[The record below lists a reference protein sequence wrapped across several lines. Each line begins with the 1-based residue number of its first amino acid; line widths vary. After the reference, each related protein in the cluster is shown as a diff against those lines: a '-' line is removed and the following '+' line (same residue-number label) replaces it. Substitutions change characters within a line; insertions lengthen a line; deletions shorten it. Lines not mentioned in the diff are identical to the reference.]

1 METRRCLLILFAAA
15 CLTAHGEIRR
25 WTSIAGTTIDAE
37 FVELKFDT
45 VILKTADGAEKKIPR
60 SKLIRSD
67 QQLVAQLANP
77 FASSGK
83 ESAAP
88 AAKAS
93 DALYELFGDEL
104 VNAEKDDVSV
114 DALAGKTIGIY
125 FSAHWCPPCRAFTPQ
140 LVKFH
145 NEMTRKGKPFE
156 IVFVSSDKEKAAMF
170 EYMEEMEMP
179 WLALPFGDSHKAKLA
194 SKFHVS
200 GIPKLVIIDENG
212 NLITENGRGDV
223 SKNGGDAF
231 DGWK

>member
-1 METRRCLLILFAAA
+1 MKTGRCLFILFATA
-15 CLTAHGEIRR
+15 CLAAQGEMRR

-45 VILKTADGAEKKIPR
+45 VMLKTADGEVKKIPR
-60 SKLIRSD
+60 SKLIRAD
-67 QQLVAQLANP
+67 QQLVSQLANP
-77 FASSGK
+77 FASSEGGQ
-83 ESAAP
+83 AAP

-104 VNAEKDDVSV
+104 VNAEKDDVPV
-114 DALAGKTIGIY
+114 DALAGKKIGIY

-145 NEMTRKGKPFE
+145 KEMTRKGKPFE
-156 IVFVSSDKEKAAMF
+156 IVFVSSDRDKAAMF
-170 EYMEEMEMP
+170 EYMEEMDMP
-179 WLALPFGDSHKAKLA
+179 WLALPYGDSHKGKLA
-194 SKFHVS
+194 QKFHVS

-223 SKNGGDAF
+223 SKDGDDAF
-231 DGWK
+231 NNWK